1 MSREA
6 IASTWVAAKLRRRAA
21 KRWATPTVI
30 FALLSG
36 CSLAPDHERPPLP
49 VPKNWATPA
58 DRNTMAAQRVEWRQF
73 FRNASLQSLIQTA
86 LENNRDLRMAIAR
99 VELARSEYRV
109 QRADLF
115 PQLQGQA
122 FPTRLREPGRILP
135 RGQDITSNLFA
146 GFLNSSW
153 EVDLWGRIRNLDEAA
168 LDIWL
173 ASDEARRAV
182 RLTLIA
188 EVANTWLLSREFDE
202 RIALAYQTI
211 ETRRDSVRITRR
223 RYETGYSPRIDLTQA
238 ESSLGQAESDA
249 SMLERE
255 REQTHN
261 ALSVLL
267 GMSAAEEKRP
277 LSAVEGSLVPELPPG
292 LPSDLLENRPDIRE
306 AEDRLR
312 ATEANIGSAR
322 AAFFP
327 RIALFGEYGSAS
339 TALGDLFT
347 NNTGAWIY
355 GAAATQPLF
364 EGGRLTGNLSAAKAQ
379 RKIAIAD
386 YERTVQTAFRDVAD
400 ALAARRWL
408 AKQIEAQQRTV
419 AALTDRAH
427 LADQRYRT
435 GSAPYLEVLDAQRD
449 LFAAQQELVATR
461 RARLSSEVNLY
472 AALGGGDED
481 PNPSSTDS
489 VGSAGSWFP

>member
-1 MSREA
+1 M
-6 IASTWVAAKLRRRAA
+6 ASGLAVG
-21 KRWATPTVI
+21 
-30 FALLSG
+30 LLSG
-36 CSLAPDHERPPLP
+36 CSFAPDHERPPLP
-49 VPKNWATPA
+49 VPADWATPA
-58 DRNTMAAQRVEWRQF
+58 DRNQAAVQRIEWQQF
-73 FRNASLQSLIQTA
+73 FKNRSLLSSIQTA
-86 LENNRDLRMAIAR
+86 LDNNRDLRMAISR
-99 VELARSEYRV
+99 VQLARSEYRA

-115 PQLQGQA
+115 PQLQAQA
-122 FPTRLREPGRILP
+122 FPTRLREPGSITPL
-135 RGQDITSNLFA
+135 GQDITSNLFA
-146 GFLNSSW
+146 GFLNASW
-153 EVDLWGRIRNLDEAA
+153 EVDLWGRVRNLDEAA

-173 ASDEARRAV
+173 ATDEARRAV

-188 EVANTWLLSREFDE
+188 EVANTWLVSRELDE
-202 RIALAYQTI
+202 RLALAYQTI

-249 SMLERE
+249 SVLERE
-255 REQTHN
+255 REQTRN

-267 GMSAAEEKRP
+267 GTSAKQDITP
-277 LSAVEGSLVPELPPG
+277 LSAVETSLVPELPPG
-292 LPSDLLENRPDIRE
+292 LPSDLLENRPDIRG

-312 ATEANIGSAR
+312 ATEADVGVAR

-327 RIALFGEYGSAS
+327 RIALFGDYGSAS

-347 NNTGAWIY
+347 NNSGAWIY
-355 GAAATQPLF
+355 GAAATEPLF
-364 EGGRLTGNLSAAKAQ
+364 QGGRLTGNLAAAQAQ

-386 YERTVQTAFRDVAD
+386 YERTVQSAFRDVAD

-408 AKQIEAQQRTV
+408 AKQIEAQRRTV
-419 AALTDRAH
+419 AALADRAH
-427 LADQRYRT
+427 LADLRYRA

-449 LFAAQQELVATR
+449 LFSAQQELVATR

-472 AALGGGDED
+472 AALGGGDD
-481 PNPSSTDS
+481 TPAPSSADS